1 METEVLSGSI
11 NEFSCSSKVSLPH
24 HSKSNQIIYAGKEWS
39 NMTELII
46 ISNKT
51 KMKCLLIVSRCHTLL
66 SVYVIISGVG

>member
-24 HSKSNQIIYAGKEWS
+24 HSKSNQIIYAGKD
-39 NMTELII
+39 MTELII

-51 KMKCLLIVSRCHTLL
+51 KMITGNFYKS
-66 SVYVIISGVG
+66 YKISSSILAG